1 MINKVGIDNE
11 LLIDVTLPIERHI
24 ILAYFGELLSKARH
38 RYCENHNK
46 CDFISKVKKI
56 SLH

>member
-38 RYCENHNK
+38 RYHNK